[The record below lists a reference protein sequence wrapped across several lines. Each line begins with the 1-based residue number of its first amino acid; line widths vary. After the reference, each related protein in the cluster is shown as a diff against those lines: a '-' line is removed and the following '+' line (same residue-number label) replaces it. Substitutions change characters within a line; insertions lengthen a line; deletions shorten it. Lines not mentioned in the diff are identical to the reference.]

1 MVTYDELIKSLN
13 ILLVDDDEDFVN
25 IAYLYLKSK
34 GYNVDVV
41 NNGREAIEIIKQEKH
56 QIVLLD
62 YFMPE
67 VSGEDVVVEVRKF
80 NQEVVIII
88 QTGFAGQKPPI
99 DTMQRLNIQNY
110 HDKTEGMDKLNLE
123 LISAV
128 KIFNQQNQISISK
141 YKSNAISKLISS
153 IVLNIKSSLMS
164 IGAGL
169 EITNM
174 IISESKSDVGLDNI
188 AKLGN
193 FYENNKTNLEK
204 IDKVLTAIIKETNNS
219 DQDIMSDGEII
230 EVINLILSNE
240 LKQKGVNFN
249 TRISL
254 RANSYITGNVN
265 DIIFIICEI
274 IFKLTKI
281 SDTKTNITFTLTED
295 EKDWYFIV
303 ESSEIEKISNND
315 LFILKNIILSIK
327 NVDLIKETDNIK
339 ILLKKTV

>member
-1 MVTYDELIKSLN
+1 MITYDELIKSLN
-13 ILLVDDDEDFVN
+13 VLLVDDDEDFVN

-41 NNGREAIEIIKQEKH
+41 NNGKEAIEIIRQEKH

-67 VSGEDVVVEVRKF
+67 VSGEDVVTEVRKF

-128 KIFNQQNQISISK
+128 KIFNQQNQIAISK

-204 IDKVLTAIIKETNNS
+204 IDKVLTAIIKETNES
-219 DQDIMSDGEII
+219 DQDIMSDSEIS
-230 EVINLILSNE
+230 EVVNLILSNE

-249 TRISL
+249 TRVSL
-254 RANSYITGNVN
+254 RTNSYITGNVN

-274 IFKLTKI
+274 IFKLIKI
-281 SDTKTNITFTLTED
+281 SVTPANITFTLTED
-295 EKDWYFIV
+295 ELDWYFIV
-303 ESSEIEKISNND
+303 ESSEVEKLSNND
-315 LFILKNIILSIK
+315 LYILKNIILSIK
-327 NVDLIKETDNIK
+327 NVDLVKETDSIK

>member
-1 MVTYDELIKSLN
+1 MITYDELIKSLN
-13 ILLVDDDEDFVN
+13 VLLVDDDEDFVN
-25 IAYLYLKSK
+25 IANIYLKSK

-41 NNGREAIEIIKQEKH
+41 NNGAEAIEIIKKEKH

-62 YFMPE
+62 YFMPNL
-67 VSGEDVVVEVRKF
+67 SGEDVVVEVRKF
-80 NQEVVIII
+80 NQEVVIIM

-128 KIFNQQNQISISK
+128 KIFNQQNQIAISK

-188 AKLGN
+188 AKLGD

-204 IDKVLTAIIKETNNS
+204 IDKVLTAIIKETNAN
-219 DQDIMSDGEII
+219 DEDIMSDSEITEI
-230 EVINLILSNE
+230 VNLILSNE
-240 LKQKGVNFN
+240 LKQKGIKFN
-249 TRISL
+249 TRVSL
-254 RANSYITGNVN
+254 RATSYITGNVN

-274 IFKLTKI
+274 IFKLTKTI
-281 SDTKTNITFTLTED
+281 DPETCITFTLTED
-295 EKDWYFIV
+295 ELDWYFIV
-303 ESSEIEKISNND
+303 ESCEIEKLSNND
-315 LFILKNIILSIK
+315 LFLLKNIVLSIK
-327 NVDLIKETDNIK
+327 NVGLIKEENSIK

>member
-1 MVTYDELIKSLN
+1 MITYDELIKNLN

-25 IAYLYLKSK
+25 IAYMYLKAK

-41 NNGREAIEIIKQEKH
+41 NNGMDAIEIIKKENH

-62 YFMPE
+62 YFMPNL
-67 VSGEDVVVEVRKF
+67 SGEDVVAEVRKF

-128 KIFNQQNQISISK
+128 KIFNQQNEISISK

-204 IDKVLTAIIKETNNS
+204 IDKVLTAIIKETNNN
-219 DQDIMSDGEII
+219 DQDIMSDNEITEI
-230 EVINLILSNE
+230 INLILANE
-240 LKQKGVNFN
+240 LKLKGINFS
-249 TRISL
+249 TKISL
-254 RANSYITGNVN
+254 RSSSYITGNVN
-265 DIIFIICEI
+265 EIIFIICEI
-274 IFKLTKI
+274 IFKLTKTSEKPSSI
-281 SDTKTNITFTLTED
+281 SFILTED
-295 EKDWYFIV
+295 EKYWYFNI
-303 ESSEIEKISNND
+303 ESSEIEKLSNNQ
-315 LFILKNIILSIK
+315 LYILKNIILSIR
-327 NVDLIKETDNIK
+327 NVDLKNDNKSIK
-339 ILLKKTV
+339 ILLKKVV

>member
-1 MVTYDELIKSLN
+1 MITYDELIKSLN
-13 ILLVDDDEDFVN
+13 VLLVDDDEDFVN
-25 IAYLYLKSK
+25 IAYLYLKAK

-41 NNGREAIEIIKQEKH
+41 NNGKEAIEIIKTEKH

-67 VSGEDVVVEVRKF
+67 VSGEDVVTEVRKF

-128 KIFNQQNQISISK
+128 KIFNQQNQITISK
-141 YKSNAISKLISS
+141 YKTNAISKLISS

-174 IISESKSDVGLDNI
+174 IISESKSEVGLDNI

-204 IDKVLTAIIKETNNS
+204 IDKVLTAIIKETNES
-219 DQDIMSDGEII
+219 EIS
-230 EVINLILSNE
+230 EVVNLILSNE

-249 TRISL
+249 SRISL
-254 RANSYITGNVN
+254 RANSYITGSVN

-274 IFKLTKI
+274 IFKLVKI
-281 SDTKTNITFTLTED
+281 SGTGANITFTLTED
-295 EKDWYFIV
+295 ELDWYFIV
-303 ESSEIEKISNND
+303 ESPEIGKLSNND
-315 LFILKNIILSIK
+315 LYILKNIILSLK
-327 NVDLIKETDNIK
+327 NVELVKEEDNVK
-339 ILLKKTV
+339 ILLKKNSTILQ

>member
-1 MVTYDELIKSLN
+1 MITYDELIKN
-13 ILLVDDDEDFVN
+13 INVLLVDDDEDFVN
-25 IAYLYLKSK
+25 IANIYLKSK

-41 NNGREAIEIIKQEKH
+41 DNGAEAIEIIKQEKH

-62 YFMPE
+62 YFMPNL
-67 VSGEDVVVEVRKF
+67 SGEDVVVEVRKF
-80 NQEVVIII
+80 NQEVVIIM

-128 KIFNQQNQISISK
+128 KIFNQQNQIAISK

-204 IDKVLTAIIKETNNS
+204 IDKVLTAIIREINES
-219 DQDIMSDGEII
+219 DQDIMSDSEIT

-240 LKQKGVNFN
+240 LKQKGVDFN
-249 TRISL
+249 TRVSL
-254 RANSYITGNVN
+254 RASSYITGNVN

-274 IFKLTKI
+274 IFKLIKMSIAT
-281 SDTKTNITFTLTED
+281 SSITFTLTED
-295 EKDWYFIV
+295 ELEWYFIV
-303 ESSEIEKISNND
+303 ESNEIEKISNND
-315 LFILKNIILSIK
+315 LYILKNVILSIR
-327 NVDLIKETDNIK
+327 NVDLIEEKNTIK
-339 ILLKKTV
+339 ILLKKKV